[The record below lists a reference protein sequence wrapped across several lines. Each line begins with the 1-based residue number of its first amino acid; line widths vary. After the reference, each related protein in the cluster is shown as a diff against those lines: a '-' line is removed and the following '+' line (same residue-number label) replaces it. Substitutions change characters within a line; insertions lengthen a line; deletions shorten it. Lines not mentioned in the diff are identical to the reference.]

1 MWVAK
6 LQQGRW
12 AWIGRDGKGGGRGV
26 EPLPPPG
33 TTTASKVC
41 VLNFTS
47 RASPYN
53 LGAWFGLGNSGGPAI
68 ESSTIGY
75 RESWYLHMHAM
86 FRDPQ
91 EYWGTYINVR
101 SATLDTWVPEQVAY
115 IQSMSVVEDRLWNI
129 VRANSLDFNAWT
141 TLIEETESVAEV
153 H

>member
-68 ESSTIGY
+68 E
-75 RESWYLHMHAM
+75 
-86 FRDPQ
+86 
-91 EYWGTYINVR
+91 VR